1 VVATIVLVHG
11 GGHGGWCYAKLAPL
25 LRERGHDVYSPTLT
39 GLGERQHL
47 FRADVDLDCH
57 ITDITQLLHYQDLH
71 DAVLV
76 GHSYGGMV
84 ITGAADRASDRV
96 DHLVYLDAATPS
108 NGNSLVDVAGP
119 FMKAARADSRM
130 IDGVELCLFP
140 TEETIPFYG
149 VIDAQD
155 IAWMRDRLTPHPWRC
170 FEQKLTLT
178 NETALK
184 EIPRSFIFTTLFL
197 ALRDDLSDRSG
208 GRVWDIDTGHDMMI
222 TEPNKVAELI
232 DQICAHSDPST
243 SAT

>member
-1 VVATIVLVHG
+1 MATIVLVHG
-11 GGHGGWCYAKLAPL
+11 GGHGGWSYGKLAPL
-25 LRERGHDVYSPTLT
+25 LRDSGHDVYSPTLT

-57 ITDITQLLHYQDLH
+57 ITDITQLLHYENLH

-84 ITGAADRASDRV
+84 ITGAADRTSERV
-96 DHLVYLDAATPS
+96 GHLIYLDAATPS
-108 NGNSLVDVAGP
+108 NGDSLVDVAGP

-130 IDGVELCLFP
+130 VDGVELCLFP
-140 TEETIPFYG
+140 SEETIPFYG

-170 FEQKLTLT
+170 FEQKLSLT
-178 NETALK
+178 NEAAL
-184 EIPRSFIFTTLFL
+184 EQIPRSFIFTTLFL
-197 ALRDDLSDRSG
+197 ALRDDLRDRSG

-222 TEPNKVAELI
+222 TEPHKVAELI
-232 DQICAHSDPST
+232 DRITADSNSHTST
-243 SAT
+243 